1 MSTPPTEDQLLAMRY
16 ADGELEPGEREAF
29 ERRLANEEP
38 LRREVSELQRL
49 EVLAR
54 EVAPPEPGRLAVAA
68 LERGTLHRLLG
79 GLGWTL
85 ACAAAAGLLLLAG
98 LELAGERGY
107 DREAG
112 LLALA
117 LLVGLLLLLV
127 RTLRERLARLPHDPY
142 RDVRQ

>member
-1 MSTPPTEDQLLAMRY
+1 MTQCQD
-16 ADGELEPGEREAF
+16 
-29 ERRLANEEP
+29 
-38 LRREVSELQRL
+38 
-49 EVLAR
+49 
-54 EVAPPEPGRLAVAA
+54 LAVACAQGRERSAVA
-68 LERGTLHRLLG
+68 LD
-79 GLGWTL
+79 
-85 ACAAAAGLLLLAG
+85 GLLILAG
-98 LELAGERGY
+98 LELAGTKGL

>member
-1 MSTPPTEDQLLAMRY
+1 MRRN
-16 ADGELEPGEREAF
+16 G
-29 ERRLANEEP
+29 
-38 LRREVSELQRL
+38 VVQ
-49 EVLAR
+49 
-54 EVAPPEPGRLAVAA
+54 
-68 LERGTLHRLLG
+68 RLLG

-85 ACAAAAGLLLLAG
+85 ACAAAAGLLILAG
-98 LELAGERGY
+98 LELAGTRGL